1 LVVDANPR
9 PSPEASVGEHA
20 ERDVRA
26 WGTQSHDEMDLAG
39 VETERDPLIGPITAE
54 FRRPTRCDVAAGSGP
69 VACKAVVPLPAEQ
82 MPTVPRMTG
91 AGGVM
96 P

>member
-1 LVVDANPR
+1 MYVPGAR
-9 PSPEASVGEHA
+9 SRMTRWTS
-20 ERDVRA
+20 RA
-26 WGTQSHDEMDLAG
+26 W
-39 VETERDPLIGPITAE
+39 ETERDPLIGPITAE